1 VTLSTSANAIRY
13 IRRYQVDTRK
23 RNLLH
28 VSADGASSEVVSCI
42 IKELKRRRLNVKK
55 MINAR
60 DKYIGGELCMLIRG
74 KDKGRDS
81 WHYVEVS
88 RGLMDIFMKKTRGG
102 TIDVAKYG
110 TLLFSGWGP
119 DPDDDTAQVFLDQ
132 ELLISCRYSS
142 KTSSC
147 CFSSCSCLGDP
158 LQKT

>member
-1 VTLSTSANAIRY
+1 
-13 IRRYQVDTRK
+13 
-23 RNLLH
+23 
-28 VSADGASSEVVSCI
+28 
-42 IKELKRRRLNVKK
+42 
-55 MINAR
+55 
-60 DKYIGGELCMLIRG
+60 MLIRG

-132 ELLISCRYSS
+132 ELISYRYSS
-142 KTSSC
+142 C
-147 CFSSCSCLGDP
+147 RSSCSCRGDP
-158 LQKT
+158 VLV

>member
-1 VTLSTSANAIRY
+1 M
-13 IRRYQVDTRK
+13 
-23 RNLLH
+23 
-28 VSADGASSEVVSCI
+28 SADGASSEVVTTI

-55 MINAR
+55 MVNAR

-88 RGLMDIFMKKTRGG
+88 RGLMEIFMKKTRGG

-119 DPDDDTAQVFLDQ
+119 DPDDDTAQVFFSVNVNVNVDLYSACL
-132 ELLISCRYSS
+132 ETLMCRMH
-142 KTSSC
+142 
-147 CFSSCSCLGDP
+147 
-158 LQKT
+158 

>member
-1 VTLSTSANAIRY
+1 MKIPGVTPAGGPRAHWSLPDIISVPDVIPGAVATVNCTRHIHC
-13 IRRYQVDTRK
+13 QVDSRK
-23 RNLLH
+23 RNVLH
-28 VSADGASSEVVSCI
+28 VSSDGASAEVVTCLVS
-42 IKELKRRRLNVKK
+42 ELKRRRLNVKR

-88 RGLMDIFMKKTRGG
+88 RGLMEIFMKKTRGG

-119 DPDDDTAQVFLDQ
+119 DPDDDTAQVFY
-132 ELLISCRYSS
+132 R
-142 KTSSC
+142 
-147 CFSSCSCLGDP
+147 F
-158 LQKT
+158 